1 LQNLGKITSWARD
14 TNSRDR
20 DEMLVRL
27 ETIWRPRPHPC
38 KEYIC
43 FKICYSL

>member
-20 DEMLVRL
+20 DVVSFLSR
-27 ETIWRPRPHPC
+27 RD
-38 KEYIC
+38 
-43 FKICYSL
+43 